1 MATEPALYI
10 VVPRWDEFQ
19 HRDMARTTI
28 PPWIKN
34 YTRLLSDDDYLSLTM
49 SQRGILH
56 GLWLMFATHRRSL
69 NEARAKRH
77 LCTNKAELRHWSSN
91 LSAIVDAGF
100 IALSASKPAGK
111 VAGLEVEVEVEVE
124 VEEKEQTLA
133 AVAASNGA
141 LSERE
146 NKPTSAGTGS
156 RSPSAP
162 PEART
167 EASISAPPRE
177 PTAISPG
184 SGGALATVYNH
195 WCVARGKTDPRY
207 QRISDGRRKKIQARL
222 REFTEAELCAAID
235 AVARDPWPERPHHD
249 DLTVIFRSREQVDR
263 FLEMRNG
270 TPNGRQRTGWR
281 IVRGSHGSTH
291 VRDPE
296 GTDRA
301 PAG

>member
-34 YTRLLSDDDYLSLTM
+34 YTRLLSDDDYLSLTA

-77 LCTNKAELRHWSSN
+77 LCTNKAELRHWTTN

-124 VEEKEQTLA
+124 REIEEKEQDLA
-133 AVAASNGA
+133 AAAAANGA
-141 LSERE
+141 LGERE
-146 NKPTSAGTGS
+146 DEPLSVGTTVPS

-162 PEART
+162 STDPMEA
-167 EASISAPPRE
+167 
-177 PTAISPG
+177 
-184 SGGALATVYNH
+184 GGALAIRKANPCWDFLVAIKGEPLPKQRSGYGRVAADLRTLLEREGVSEDWWAATLRDRLGALALAWGGEKATPRALVEHWQLAANLLAGTVTARSHNG
-195 WCVARGKTDPRY
+195 VKSGDDILREAESMARG
-207 QRISDGRRKKIQARL
+207 
-222 REFTEAELCAAID
+222 AI
-235 AVARDPWPERPHHD
+235 
-249 DLTVIFRSREQVDR
+249 
-263 FLEMRNG
+263 
-270 TPNGRQRTGWR
+270 
-281 IVRGSHGSTH
+281 
-291 VRDPE
+291 
-296 GTDRA
+296 
-301 PAG
+301 